1 MGTPGNDQSV
11 GDLSASSL
19 LSSES
24 PTSAHDSFIEKA
36 HDLSESLTE
45 QESAFLD
52 QSISLLDQEYDHQRQ
67 LLHHYS
73 TSRHPA
79 TNPVY
84 PPNLRSDPDDAE
96 YTGQHIQANRLE
108 LDGSRRGNTRPP
120 PRIYTGMEDGATV
133 EKGGFAS
140 SHNAYAYQYSH
151 HRRPLID
158 RIQNRWRSSA
168 SSELSPSSPLP
179 PSFSQIISAPKFRRY
194 LLTILL
200 VFLIPWSCWRYILK
214 SLWEDH
220 QILDNALN
228 KQLGKG
234 AAYYG
239 LNVRPAFRDMIQLQT
254 WDTSL
259 LSLGDQTKRL
269 VFIGD
274 VHGCYDELVN
284 LLAEA
289 KYNNETDQLIFTGD
303 LIAKGPASAAVVDF
317 AIQQHASCVRG
328 NHEDRIMLAYRDR
341 NSHVVAAPSPSPDES
356 TSTLPNPGGPFV
368 DSLDDESFSH
378 GDYIDRELT
387 KGLTTEQAS
396 YLASCPVILDIGRI
410 PGIGHTIAVHAGLI
424 PGVDLDNQ
432 DPMGIMSMKTV
443 DLATHV
449 PSRNPKGTPWFKLWN
464 AYQSVQ
470 SQRDR
475 STVIYG
481 HDAKQGL
488 AMHRYTKGLDTGC
501 VEGGKL
507 TAWVVTIETSKKSSQ
522 KTLGVKCKDYRG
534 LKGKGKGWEELP
546 YWPIKEDEHGGK
558 GSGRSDS

>member
-11 GDLSASSL
+11 GDLSASSPSSL

-24 PTSAHDSFIEKA
+24 PISAHDSCIEKA
-36 HDLSESLTE
+36 HDLPEPLTE

-73 TSRHPA
+73 KSRHPA
-79 TNPVY
+79 TNPGY
-84 PPNLRSDPDDAE
+84 PPNWRSDPDDAE
-96 YTGQHIQANRLE
+96 YTGQHIRANRFDF
-108 LDGSRRGNTRPP
+108 DGSRRGNTRPP

-168 SSELSPSSPLP
+168 PSELSPSSPLP

-194 LLTILL
+194 LLIILL
-200 VFLIPWSCWRYILK
+200 VFLIPWSCWRYMLK

-269 VFIGD
+269 MFIGD
-274 VHGCYDELVN
+274 VHGCYDERKLFQ
-284 LLAEA
+284 ARPRSRSDT
-289 KYNNETDQLIFTGD
+289 K
-303 LIAKGPASAAVVDF
+303 
-317 AIQQHASCVRG
+317 
-328 NHEDRIMLAYRDR
+328 AYRR
-341 NSHVVAAPSPSPDES
+341 Q
-356 TSTLPNPGGPFV
+356 L
-368 DSLDDESFSH
+368 
-378 GDYIDRELT
+378 
-387 KGLTTEQAS
+387 
-396 YLASCPVILDIGRI
+396 
-410 PGIGHTIAVHAGLI
+410 
-424 PGVDLDNQ
+424 
-432 DPMGIMSMKTV
+432 
-443 DLATHV
+443 
-449 PSRNPKGTPWFKLWN
+449 
-464 AYQSVQ
+464 
-470 SQRDR
+470 
-475 STVIYG
+475 
-481 HDAKQGL
+481 
-488 AMHRYTKGLDTGC
+488 
-501 VEGGKL
+501 
-507 TAWVVTIETSKKSSQ
+507 
-522 KTLGVKCKDYRG
+522 
-534 LKGKGKGWEELP
+534 
-546 YWPIKEDEHGGK
+546 
-558 GSGRSDS
+558 